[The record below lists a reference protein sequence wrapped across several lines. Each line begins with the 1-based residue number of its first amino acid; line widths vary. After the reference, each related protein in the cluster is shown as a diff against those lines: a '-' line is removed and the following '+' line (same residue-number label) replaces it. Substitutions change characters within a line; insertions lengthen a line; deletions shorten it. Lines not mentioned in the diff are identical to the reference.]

1 MVDKIKAVLV
11 GCGGISGAWLDGA
24 KKAPELQMVGL
35 VDVREEAAK
44 ERAEQYRLTKAVI
57 GTDLGRVLAQTS
69 PDVVFDCTIP
79 QSHLS
84 VTETAIRHGCHV
96 LGEKP
101 MADTMENARKMVALA
116 QESGKIF
123 AVMQNRRFNASLIRL
138 KDVIRSGALG
148 PITTVNSDFYMGW
161 HMPDKGFRAGM
172 PHILLHDMAIHTF
185 DMARALSGADPVNV
199 YCHEW
204 NPPGSFYKRDASA
217 MCIFEMTNGLIYSY
231 RGSWAAEGLPTTWE
245 SEWRVVGQRGTARW
259 NGADAHGA
267 IKAQVANGR
276 SPDSWTSS
284 LEGIEVPPRP
294 KRPLPGHTALIK
306 DFVLCLQ
313 EGRTPETI
321 CTDNIKSVA
330 MTFAA
335 IRSAEMGTKVRVEW

>member
-1 MVDKIKAVLV
+1 LVTDRIKAVLV

-24 KKAPELQMVGL
+24 RKTPDLQIVGL
-35 VDVREEAAK
+35 VDVREEAAR
-44 ERAEQYRLTKAVI
+44 ERAEEFRLRKAVI
-57 GTDLGRVLAQTS
+57 GTDLESVLAQTS

-84 VTETAIRHGCHV
+84 VTETALRHGCHV

-116 QESGKIF
+116 QESGKIY
-123 AVMQNRRFNASLIRL
+123 AVMQNRRFNANLLRL
-138 KDVIRSGALG
+138 KGVIRSGALG

-161 HMPDKGFRAGM
+161 HMSDRGFRAGM

-185 DMARALSGADPVNV
+185 DMARALTGADPVSV

-204 NPPGSFYKRDASA
+204 NPPGSYYKRDASA

-231 RGSWAAEGLPTTWE
+231 RGSWAAEGLHTTWE
-245 SEWRVVGQRGTARW
+245 SEWRIVGQGGTARW
-259 NGADAHGA
+259 NSAAA
-267 IKAQVANGR
+267 IKAQAANGR
-276 SPDSWTSS
+276 RPDSSIS
-284 LEGIEVPPRP
+284 NLEAIEVPPGP

-306 DFVLCLQ
+306 DFVCCLL
-313 EGRTPETI
+313 EGRTPKTI

-335 IRSAEMGTKVRVEW
+335 IRSAETGTKVRVEW